1 MIQGDDKKAAQSQT
15 KTHKNTKKVEKDDEK
30 VEALVESK
38 DELLVSF
45 IITYLSKL
53 SNRNSR

>member
-38 DELLVSF
+38 DELLVSC
-45 IITYLSKL
+45 IITYLS
-53 SNRNSR
+53 

>member
-1 MIQGDDKKAAQSQT
+1 MIQGDDKKAAQSQN

-38 DELLVSF
+38 DELLVSC
-45 IITYLSKL
+45 IITYLS
-53 SNRNSR
+53 

>member
-15 KTHKNTKKVEKDDEK
+15 KTHKNTKKVEKDDKK
-30 VEALVESK
+30 VEALVETK

-45 IITYLSKL
+45 IITYLSKS

>member
-38 DELLVSF
+38 DELLVSC
-45 IITYLSKL
+45 IITYRSKL